1 MKKSNYH
8 FDTNAIHI
16 SESPNLSGET
26 SSDVVA
32 PIHLSST
39 FAKPDFE
46 STILGHGYSRLS
58 NPTREVIESKLNA
71 LESATHTICYASG
84 QAAEAAVILSF
95 LKSGDE
101 IICFDDIY
109 GGTRRLLAGVFS
121 SFGIKTHFVDMRDIK
136 NVEKAFNPKVKMLW
150 AESPTNPFLTLCD
163 IRALANFARKHN
175 ILSVI
180 DNTFATPYIQKPL
193 ELGIDIVVHS
203 MTKYINGHSDSI
215 AGAVCVRDGAWGEST
230 LYEKL
235 RYVSNSTGMVLSP
248 MDSYLNLRG
257 VKTLSVRM
265 QRHCENA
272 FEVARFLESH
282 SKVERVFYPGLASF
296 PQHTLAKKQ
305 MKNGFGGMVSVY
317 LRADSKGMQKF
328 AKNLELFTLAES
340 LGGVESL
347 YGAPFYMSHGS
358 LDSKIKEQMNITENL
373 LRLSIGLENID
384 DLKNALDKALKGI

>member
-1 MKKSNYH
+1 MKKPYN
-8 FDTNAIHI
+8 FDTNAIHV

-39 FAKPDFE
+39 FAKPNFTD
-46 STILGHGYSRLS
+46 TIKGHGYSRLS
-58 NPTREVIESKLNA
+58 NPTREVMESKLNT
-71 LESATHTICYASG
+71 LESAKHTICYASG
-84 QAAEAAVILSF
+84 QAAESAVILSY

-109 GGTRRLLAGVFS
+109 GGTRRLLAGVFDR
-121 SFGIKTHFVDMRDIK
+121 FNIKTHFVDMRDLK
-136 NVEKAFNPKVKMLW
+136 NVENAINKNTKMLW

-163 IRALANFARKHN
+163 IEKLAKIAKKHK

-193 ELGIDIVVHS
+193 EMGIDIVVHS

-215 AGAVCVRDGAWGEST
+215 AGAVCVGSES
-230 LYEKL
+230 LYEPL

-248 MDSYLNLRG
+248 MDSYLNIRG
-257 VKTLSVRM
+257 VKTLGVRM
-265 QRHCENA
+265 ERHCSNA
-272 FEVARFLESH
+272 MEVAKFLESH
-282 SKVERVFYPGLASF
+282 PKVERVFYPGLKSF
-296 PQHTLAKKQ
+296 PQFELAKKQ
-305 MKNGFGGMVSVY
+305 MKGGFGGMVSVY
-317 LRADSKGMQKF
+317 LKADSKGMQKF

-358 LDSKIKEQMNITENL
+358 VDAEIKKQMNITENL
-373 LRLSIGLENID
+373 LRLSIGLENAN
-384 DLKNALDKALKGI
+384 DLKTALDNALKVI